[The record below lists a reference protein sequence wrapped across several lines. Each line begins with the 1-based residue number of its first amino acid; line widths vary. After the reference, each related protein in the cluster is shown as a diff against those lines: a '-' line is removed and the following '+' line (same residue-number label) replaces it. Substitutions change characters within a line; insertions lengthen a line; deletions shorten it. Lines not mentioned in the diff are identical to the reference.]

1 MTAHRSN
8 VELAVSADADD
19 SSIVDGQGAP
29 SSDCSLSPDE
39 FLVTHTQAD
48 ADYAQSGVP
57 SSFAAAS
64 WLSKASMWFFFDLV
78 KLYAS
83 RGGSLSLDDIPR
95 AAPEDRADALGALLL
110 RRIARDGGLRNWTHL
125 GSIVLRELP
134 SRGFHW
140 VSFTSILFVA
150 RQPIFV
156 LVLQKL
162 LQSLQTC
169 TKDAGCPDLGAIFG
183 YCIALFL
190 LELLRRFQYAAD
202 WFFIMRSWMRINCAL
217 RSAVFQKSLTLPAIP
232 RGRANNILMVDPR
245 TIGRSIR
252 FLYRPIV
259 NSLEIIVTFASLWR
273 FLGLYPSLAAAS
285 AFLIIVPLNYYG
297 IRKLDRISV
306 RMSAINDKRIAR
318 ITEILAN
325 IQTIKLFSW
334 EHIFR
339 HKINQIRAKEL
350 TYVREFQ
357 NAVALLMFMILSV
370 GSLVSLLAFG
380 VYSTQDNSPFTAD
393 IVFPSLMLLGSL
405 YWPMLILPEVI
416 SNFVEFRTAARR
428 LTCFFNER
436 PVRLLTESSLAAP
449 KHDAENVIVLE
460 RATFAWPPEAPL
472 YPTDEDGDLD
482 DFSKADDAG
491 KGVVES
497 SAGDLELIEE
507 RPSKDELHR
516 RFLALLAERRQT
528 NARRLAEPVLRD
540 VTLRVPR
547 GSLVAIVGLVGAGKS
562 ALVQAVLG
570 ELELRGGR
578 LERNTY
584 SLSYVP
590 QRAWIRNGTVRD
602 NVLVGRAF
610 DGARW
615 RQVIDACSLDTDL
628 RQLRGGEFCE
638 IGEKGVTL
646 SGGQKQ
652 RVSLARA
659 AYAPGDLLLLDDPLS
674 AVDAHVGRHIFDNLL
689 SRRSGLLKECTCVL
703 VTHQLQFLPRCDL
716 VVVMESGAIKHIG
729 THEELRQRGVNF
741 AELVDLSQS
750 ASDAVKPPSSAS
762 LPPLD
767 DAELE
772 SSDSLPPST
781 PNGNGTELIDL
792 RFDDGDTDSTF
803 SLKVDAALGTSG
815 GALSPLSPRRL
826 SSSHGAAWR
835 RRVIGISADSAF
847 NSTEPDPFPAAQ
859 LAAAATSPAP
869 TTAAQPHLRKLHLT
883 SEGMMSPSSP
893 GSATPALSM
902 STDMTEILVDAVGSE
917 GGGGGAEGDEAA
929 KRREGQLV
937 AEEEQELGGVSRS
950 TYVKFMWI
958 VTGGR
963 WQLALL
969 VVSLILMRVTNNG
982 SSMWLG
988 HWTSA
993 PDATAQVWF
1002 YLGVFVGLGVTYAAV
1017 TLVRAFFWARQTV
1030 LGSRQLHA
1038 TLLDSVMAAPMSFF
1052 FATPVGRIVARFS
1065 SDLSEV
1071 DRWLPDMIND
1081 SLFILSTVL
1090 ASLILMVI
1098 YCPWLL
1104 FVMIPFLVYLRRIE
1118 RQYRG
1123 AAVDIGRLYTKT
1135 NSPLFSHFEET
1146 LHGGTAIRAGAFGRM
1161 LVREHHL
1168 LALANTKTEFYQTIA
1183 VRWLDLRVSMS
1194 ATLTSFFTTLLL
1206 CIAIATDWPGVS
1218 QTMVGFV
1225 IVTVFDCT
1233 DALGWAIMCV
1243 SNVERAMSRIE
1254 RVFQYSS
1261 ITPEERAVY
1270 LDAPRGEPTMAAK
1283 LLRSA
1288 PLREAAGAA
1297 HGGLSMAKPTT
1308 EKDLSLEDGGGKKQA
1323 AFAGQFFARRALA
1336 HPVDPPA
1343 NWPSSGELE
1352 FRNLSLRYRDDTPL
1366 ALDNLSFKIPAG
1378 KKVGVVGRTG
1388 AGKTSITTAL
1398 FRLIEP
1404 CGGAILLDGVN
1415 LLDISL
1421 RRLRDNVSIV
1431 PQEAM
1436 LFDGTIRENLDV
1448 AGQFDDARLWQALE
1462 QMQLADYVRAQPRQ
1476 LLAPLTSQSLSVGQ
1490 RQLLCLARA
1499 LLRDTRVVV
1508 LDESTANC
1516 DSVSDNLIQRA
1527 IRVHFA
1533 GRTLLTIAH
1542 RLSTILDYDLI
1553 LVMGSGTVKELGPPK
1568 ELIARGGEFAALVAS
1583 HRAQLRQHTMRSH
1596 E

>member
-1 MTAHRSN
+1 MTHASN
-8 VELAVSADADD
+8 VELASAPDDPDDVVNGIAPPIRPSASSSLSAEEFAATHAQADD
-19 SSIVDGQGAP
+19 
-29 SSDCSLSPDE
+29 
-39 FLVTHTQAD
+39 
-48 ADYAQSGVP
+48 DYATSGAA
-57 SSFAAAS
+57 STFSAAS
-64 WLSKASMWFFFDLV
+64 WLSKASMWFFFDLI
-78 KLYAS
+78 KLHAS
-83 RGGSLSLDDIPR
+83 RGNSLNLEDIPR
-95 AAPEDRADALGALLL
+95 AAPEDRADLLGASLLK
-110 RRIARDGGLRNWTHL
+110 RIAKDGGVKHWTHL
-125 GSIVLRELP
+125 GRIILSELP
-134 SRGFHW
+134 SAGFHW

-156 LVLQKL
+156 FVLQKL
-162 LQSLQTC
+162 LQSIQTC
-169 TKDAGCPDLGAIFG
+169 SSDQCDQLGSIIG
-183 YCIALFL
+183 YCFALFF
-190 LELLRRFQYAAD
+190 LELARRFQYAAD
-202 WFFIMRSWMRINCAL
+202 WFFIMRSWMRINTAL
-217 RSAVFQKSLTLPAIP
+217 RSAVFQKALTLPAIP

-259 NSLEIIVTFASLWR
+259 NALEILVTFASLWR

-297 IRKLDRISV
+297 IRKLDHISV

-318 ITEILAN
+318 ISEILAN
-325 IQTIKLFSW
+325 MQTIKLFSW

-393 IVFPSLMLLGSL
+393 VIFPSLMLLGSL

-428 LTCFFNER
+428 LTCFFNEK
-436 PVRLLTESSLAAP
+436 PVRALTDAQLGAP
-449 KHDAENVIVLE
+449 KHDAENLVVFD

-482 DFSKADDAG
+482 DFSKAGDSS

-497 SAGDLELIEE
+497 SSGDLELVEE

-516 RFLALLAERRQT
+516 RFVALLAERRAT
-528 NARRLAEPVLRD
+528 DARRVAEPVLRD
-540 VTLRVPR
+540 ISLRVPR
-547 GSLVAIVGLVGAGKS
+547 GSLVAVVGLVGSGKS
-562 ALVQAVLG
+562 ALVHAVLG
-570 ELELRGGR
+570 ELELRRGT
-578 LERNTY
+578 LERNAY

-602 NVLVGRAF
+602 NVLLGRAF
-610 DGARW
+610 DAARW
-615 RQVIDACSLDTDL
+615 RSVIEACALEADL

-689 SRRSGLLKECTCVL
+689 SRRSGLLRECTCVL

-716 VVVMESGAIKHIG
+716 VVVMEAGSIRNVG

-762 LPPLD
+762 LPLLD
-767 DAELE
+767 ETELE
-772 SSDSLPPST
+772 SSESSSLAAAAGGGP
-781 PNGNGTELIDL
+781 ELVDL

-803 SLKVDAALGTSG
+803 SAKVDAAMSSPSG
-815 GALSPLSPRRL
+815 PLSPLSPRRT
-826 SSSHGAAWR
+826 SSQGAAWR
-835 RRVIGISADSAF
+835 RRVIGLSTDSAF
-847 NSTEPDPFPAAQ
+847 DSADVDPFPSLPPVTPTAAP
-859 LAAAATSPAP
+859 AAAA
-869 TTAAQPHLRKLHLT
+869 QPLRKLRVT
-883 SEGMMSPSSP
+883 TEGFMSPASP

-902 STDMTEILVDAVGSE
+902 SIDMSEIV
-917 GGGGGAEGDEAA
+917 AEAGDGDEAA

-937 AEEEQELGGVSRS
+937 AEEEQELGGVARS
-950 TYVKFMWI
+950 TYVNFMWI

-969 VVSLILMRVTNNG
+969 VVSLILMRVANNG
-982 SSMWLG
+982 SAMWLG

-993 PDATAQVWF
+993 PDSTEHVWF

-1017 TLVRAFFWARQTV
+1017 TLVRSFFWARQTV

-1081 SLFILSTVL
+1081 SLYIMSTVV
-1090 ASLILMVI
+1090 ASLLLMLI
-1098 YCPWLL
+1098 YCPWL
-1104 FVMIPFLVYLRRIE
+1104 FVVLVPFLVYVRRIE

-1146 LHGGTAIRAGAFGRM
+1146 LHGGSAIRAGSFGRT

-1168 LALANTKTEFYQTIA
+1168 LAHANVKTEFYQTIA

-1206 CIAIATDWPGVS
+1206 CVAIATDWPGVS
-1218 QTMVGFV
+1218 KTMVGFV

-1270 LDAPRGEPTMAAK
+1270 LDVPRGAPTMAAQ
-1283 LLRSA
+1283 LLRTGA
-1288 PLREAAGAA
+1288 LRAAAGAA
-1297 HGGLSMAKPTT
+1297 HGGLTMDKPTS
-1308 EKDLSLEDGGGKKQA
+1308 EKDLSLEDGIGGGGGGGGKLSA
-1323 AFAGQFFARRALA
+1323 AFVGEFFARRALA

-1343 NWPSSGELE
+1343 NWPTTGELE
-1352 FRNLSLRYRDDTPL
+1352 FRNLSLRYRADTPL
-1366 ALDNLSFKIPAG
+1366 ALDGLSFTIPGG

-1388 AGKTSITTAL
+1388 AGKSSLTTAL
-1398 FRLIEP
+1398 FRLVEP
-1404 CGGAILLDGVN
+1404 CGGGIFVDGVN

-1421 RRLRDNVSIV
+1421 RRLRDSVSIV

-1436 LFDGTIRENLDV
+1436 LFEGTIRENLDV
-1448 AGQFDDARLWQALE
+1448 ADQFDDARLWQALE
-1462 QMQLADYVRAQPRQ
+1462 QMQLAPFVRAQPRQ
-1476 LLAPLTSQSLSVGQ
+1476 LLAPLTAQSLSVGQ

-1516 DSVSDNLIQRA
+1516 DTVSDNMIQRA
-1527 IRVHFA
+1527 IRTHFA

-1553 LVMGSGTVKELGPPK
+1553 LVMGNGTVKELGPPK
-1568 ELIARGGEFAALVAS
+1568 ELIARGGEFASLVAA
-1583 HRAQLRQHTMRSH
+1583 HRAQLRQNATTSH
-1596 E
+1596 D